1 MVNTIEKF
9 LIKEQGIFT
18 AAEAREAGID
28 NKKLQRS
35 TSAGKLERV
44 SRGLYMS
51 TTAFEDEYFLAQ
63 YRCGKGV
70 FSHETALYLHGLSD
84 RTPLRLMLTIPTGFN
99 STLLKDKIHYKFFYS
114 RPAIY
119 ELGITNIQSPY
130 GHVIKVY
137 DRERTLCDCLKKMAK
152 LDKDLVL
159 MAVRQYMGTQGNDYA
174 KLLRYADL
182 LKIRDLVRQ
191 YVEVLAK

>member
-70 FSHETALYLHGLSD
+70 F
-84 RTPLRLMLTIPTGFN
+84 PT
-99 STLLKDKIHYKFFYS
+99 
-114 RPAIY
+114 RPHCSC
-119 ELGITNIQSPY
+119 TDS
-130 GHVIKVY
+130 VI
-137 DRERTLCDCLKKMAK
+137 ERRCA
-152 LDKDLVL
+152 
-159 MAVRQYMGTQGNDYA
+159 
-174 KLLRYADL
+174 
-182 LKIRDLVRQ
+182 
-191 YVEVLAK
+191 